1 MQMLEKR
8 FIPIHRTIGTD
19 ASMIL
24 SLLVRC
30 MNQEDPIES
39 IQCIFYDS
47 KNRCLVATDGKLIAW
62 VSIDVPALAFLRQHL
77 GPGSMRLIFA
87 KGLGVKGFVAEESD
101 RYPNWK
107 RPIPDYEKWEQREH
121 PFRTLNEAFFNG
133 EAASLMTEIGIPLN
147 IRLLKKLRGFDWT
160 VRFDRKNLD
169 KPVVFKS
176 SRSEGNDV
184 FAALMP
190 IRMDLVRERG
200 LQ

>member
-8 FIPIHRTIGTD
+8 FIPIHRAIGIE

-30 MNQEDPIES
+30 MNQDDPIES
-39 IQCIFYDS
+39 IECIFYDA
-47 KNRCLVATDGKLIAW
+47 KHRCLVSTDRVLIAW
-62 VSIDVPALAFLRQHL
+62 VSVDVPALSFLRQHL
-77 GPGSMRLIFA
+77 GPESMRLMFV
-87 KGLGVKGFVAEESD
+87 KGLGVKGFVVEESD

-107 RPIPDYEKWEQREH
+107 RILPDYEKWEQREH
-121 PFRTLNEAFFNG
+121 PFRAFDVFFNG
-133 EAASLMTEIGIPLN
+133 EAASLMTDIGIPLN
-147 IRLLKKLRGFDWT
+147 IRPLRKLRGFDWT

-169 KPVVFKS
+169 TPVVFKS
-176 SRSEGNDV
+176 AMGEGNDV